1 MMHYENPKDTAIRIR
16 INQKTK
22 SSAENILR
30 SMGMTMSQAITIY
43 LVQIIANRSIPFN
56 IEAPNKET
64 VKVIKEARAGKG
76 LIRSKNINALFDE
89 LGI

>member
-1 MMHYENPKDTAIRIR
+1 MMHPENSKDTAIRIR
-16 INQKTK
+16 INQRTK
-22 SSAENILR
+22 NNAENILR

-64 VKVIKEARAGKG
+64 VKVIKEARVGKG
-76 LIRSKNINALFDE
+76 LVRSKNINALFDE

>member
-1 MMHYENPKDTAIRIR
+1 MMHPENSKDTAIRIR
-16 INQKTK
+16 INQRTK
-22 SSAENILR
+22 NNAENILR

-76 LIRSKNINALFDE
+76 LVRSKNINALFDE